1 MCNIREGSGAVS
13 VAARQAAR
21 APREPGA
28 TPAGTRTGDYR
39 STTPAYRARPVPAG
53 VGGVPQR
60 CDPQVRRGST
70 QGGRPERAGP
80 PVPRRRVR
88 RPAEPRGAGARVHC
102 VQQRG
107 AVEGG
112 GARVRGAGAAAAAA
126 GAGRRAAGPARRR
139 PHAQVHP
146 PEAEHLHVH
155 EGDGGVRAAG
165 EDQPPLPGRHLPTD
179 HSDIS
184 RPAPGPGVD
193 RELERAE
200 RRRRGGRQGAD
211 ARVQS
216 EARAAGRL
224 HPGRRRRGQ
233 HDRRCLGDGLR
244 TVRLLAR
251 VQLRVG
257 RARDALIGL
266 QSHRSP
272 RAPEPPAG
280 LRTLLSLSDR
290 GAEQV
295 RVPAAGVRAADGAAA
310 RGRVLAAD
318 RRAEGEVEFHNG
330 RAAHTS
336 DDGGAALLRAARVDV
351 PVRQHPAAAA
361 AAHGARPPHLP
372 PGRRGGP
379 LGRIIFKLRERNKKI
394 FTSGKGR
401 RFERSAKKNEEI
413 ASRPLHHHRVP
424 RLTILQTN

>member
-1 MCNIREGSGAVS
+1 MADMSEEAPILPRFYAGRSVFITGGTGFMGKVLVERLLSTCDDIQEVFLLVREKKDVPPEKRLAQFKQCQIFEKVRERCPWQLDKLRVLPGNLERPLLGLEPVTIARLHQVS
-13 VAARQAAR
+13 VVFHNAATLKFDEALRK
-21 APREPGA
+21 
-28 TPAGTRTGDYR
+28 
-39 STTPAYRARPVPAG
+39 
-53 VGGVPQR
+53 
-60 CDPQVRRGST
+60 
-70 QGGRPERAGP
+70 
-80 PVPRRRVR
+80 
-88 RPAEPRGAGARVHC
+88 
-102 VQQRG
+102 
-107 AVEGG
+107 AVDQN
-112 GARVRGAGAAAAAA
+112 VRGLLSLVDVCDAL
-126 GAGRRAAGPARRR
+126 PNLE
-139 PHAQVHP
+139 VHP

-401 RFERSAKKNEEI
+401 RFERSAKKE
-413 ASRPLHHHRVP
+413 
-424 RLTILQTN
+424 